1 MELTRREFLKLCGA
15 GSAGAAFLGMLDP
28 ESMLEASPIDIPL
41 KKRWV
46 TEKTTICCYCAVG
59 CGAIVA
65 SENGKVVNIEGDPDH
80 PINRGTLCPKG
91 AAMYQIANN
100 ERRLNK
106 VLYRAPG
113 AYGWEEKSWDWA
125 IDRIAKNIKKTR
137 DDNWVEWQ
145 GSKLV
150 NRTDAVAQLGG
161 AALDNEECYLISKM
175 ARALGI
181 VYLEHCARI

>member
-1 MELTRREFLKLCGA
+1 MELTRRDFLKLCGA
-15 GSAGAAFLGMLDP
+15 GTAGATFLGILNWD
-28 ESMLEASPIDIPL
+28 SLLEAAPIDIPL
-41 KKRWV
+41 RKKIG
-46 TEKTTICCYCAVG
+46 EKTTICCYCAVG

-80 PINRGTLCPKG
+80 PINQGALCPKG
-91 AAMYQIANN
+91 CAMYQIANN
-100 ERRLNK
+100 DQRLGK

-113 AYGWEEKSWDWA
+113 AYDWEEKSWDWTIERVA
-125 IDRIAKNIKKTR
+125 RNIKQTR
-137 DDNWVEWQ
+137 DANWTERQ
-145 GSKLV
+145 GVKLV
-150 NRTDAVAQLGG
+150 NRTDAIAQLGG

>member
-1 MELTRREFLKLCGA
+1 MELTRRDFLKLSGA
-15 GSAGAAFLGMLDP
+15 GAAGAAFLGILDWD
-28 ESMLEASPIDIPL
+28 SLLEAAPIDIPL
-41 KKRWV
+41 RKKIG
-46 TEKTTICCYCAVG
+46 EKTTICCYCAVG

-65 SENGKVVNIEGDPDH
+65 SENGKVINIEGDPDH
-80 PINRGTLCPKG
+80 PINQGALCPKG
-91 AAMYQIANN
+91 SAMYQIANN
-100 ERRLNK
+100 EHRLNK

-113 AYGWEEKSWDWA
+113 AYDWEEKPWDWA
-125 IDRIAKNIKKTR
+125 IDRIAQNIKNTR
-137 DDNWVEWQ
+137 DANWTERQ

-150 NRTDAVAQLGG
+150 NRTDAIAQLGG